1 MTSRPL
7 FRGDDLR
14 LETSDLVASISL
26 NRPPVNAFR
35 TQTWHELSH
44 ALEIAAAAPDCA
56 VLVLRSDIDGIFTAG
71 ADVKEPAM
79 TPEANELRQR
89 LTRST
94 LSALGSHR
102 LPVIALIDGAVI
114 GGGCGLVSQ
123 ADIRIAS
130 PRSRFAIPEIDVGRA
145 GGARHLLRHLD
156 QGTVRWMALTGG
168 FLSAADA
175 HARGLVTLLSDNV
188 DTAADELVETL
199 VAKGSTA
206 LQLTKQ
212 AIDRASLLGVDEGY
226 ALEQEY
232 SNRLGRSAD
241 AAEVGA

>member
-1 MTSRPL
+1 MSGR
-7 FRGDDLR
+7 
-14 LETSDLVASISL
+14 VASISL

-35 TQTWHELSH
+35 TQTWQELSR
-44 ALEIAAAAPDCA
+44 ALELAVTAPDSA
-56 VLVLRSDIDGIFTAG
+56 VLVLRSDIEGIFTAG
-71 ADVKEPAM
+71 ADVKEPALSAE
-79 TPEANELRQR
+79 TSALRQG

-94 LSALGSHR
+94 LSALGSYAV
-102 LPVIALIDGAVI
+102 PVIAVIDGAVI

-168 FLSAADA
+168 FLSACDA
-175 HARGLVTLLSDNV
+175 HARGLVTILSDDV

-199 VAKGSTA
+199 LAKDATA
-206 LQLTKQ
+206 LHLTKQ

-226 ALEQEY
+226 ALEQDY
-232 SNRLGRSAD
+232 SSRLNSSPD